1 MVDLYFTLIK
11 YHIRTLS
18 DVPEALQSEVQAK
31 LAAAGIDA
39 SLRFTSKKRF
49 YFCQKS

>member
-11 YHIRTLS
+11 YHMRTLS

-31 LAAAGIDA
+31 LTAAGIDA
-39 SLRFTSKKRF
+39 SGNITTASM
-49 YFCQKS
+49 